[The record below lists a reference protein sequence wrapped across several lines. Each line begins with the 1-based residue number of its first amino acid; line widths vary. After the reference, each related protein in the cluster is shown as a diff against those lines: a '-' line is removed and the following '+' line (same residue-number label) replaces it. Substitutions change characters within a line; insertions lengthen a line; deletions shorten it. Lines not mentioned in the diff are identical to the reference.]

1 MKKILCI
8 LLALVVVLSGC
19 AKAPETEKTVE
30 TPTGEESLLPENSA
44 IGSLT
49 VSVIGTSEALYTEFE
64 DNGTKIKLENN
75 DGKYFLVNY
84 TLENK
89 EEFEIDID
97 HSLEVILVDTEGKE
111 HLGEY
116 YEYPTGKENAV
127 IKPGETGNIM
137 LVSDLELGDKI
148 KTVILKY
155 KENQIEFSI

>member
-1 MKKILCI
+1 MKKILY
-8 LLALVVVLSGC
+8 LVLVLIIILSGC

-44 IGSLT
+44 IGNLN
-49 VSVIGTSEALYTEFE
+49 VNVIETSEAIYVEFE

-89 EEFEIDID
+89 EGFEIDID
-97 HSLEVILVDTEGKE
+97 HSLEVILVDSEGGK
-111 HLGEY
+111 HFGEY
-116 YEYPTGKENAV
+116 YEYPTGKENIN
-127 IKPGETGNIM
+127 IKPDETGNIM
-137 LVSDLELGDKI
+137 FVSDLEQDDKI

-155 KENQIEFSI
+155 KDNQIEFNI